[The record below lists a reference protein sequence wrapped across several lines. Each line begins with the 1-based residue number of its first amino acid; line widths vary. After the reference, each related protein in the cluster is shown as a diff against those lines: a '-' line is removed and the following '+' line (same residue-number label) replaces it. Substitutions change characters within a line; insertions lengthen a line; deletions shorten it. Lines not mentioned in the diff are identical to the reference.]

1 MVVLPADATSSSSNS
16 EVDFENCQ
24 VFAVNTDFADDNN
37 EISDSSNSLAPFLF
51 YLPVFAKVWHLSCKE
66 LNKIE
71 YRLGKI
77 RLCSWVP

>member
-37 EISDSSNSLAPFLF
+37 EISDSSNSLVLF
-51 YLPVFAKVWHLSCKE
+51 SFIY
-66 LNKIE
+66 
-71 YRLGKI
+71 
-77 RLCSWVP
+77 

>member
-1 MVVLPADATSSSSNS
+1 MVVLPVDATSSSSNS

-37 EISDSSNSLAPFLF
+37 EISDSSNSLVLSSFIYQGMKKF
-51 YLPVFAKVWHLSCKE
+51 DICPV
-66 LNKIE
+66 NRE

-77 RLCSWVP
+77 RLCS

>member
-37 EISDSSNSLAPFLF
+37 EISDSSNSLVLF
-51 YLPVFAKVWHLSCKE
+51 SFIYQGSKKFDICPIILE
-66 LNKIE
+66 QNKIE

-77 RLCSWVP
+77 RLCS